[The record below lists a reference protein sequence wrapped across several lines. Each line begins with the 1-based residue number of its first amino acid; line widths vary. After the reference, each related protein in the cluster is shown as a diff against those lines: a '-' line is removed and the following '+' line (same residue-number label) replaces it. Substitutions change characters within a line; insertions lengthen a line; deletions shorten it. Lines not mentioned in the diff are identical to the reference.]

1 MKILYAVQGTG
12 NGHVARARHL
22 IPQFQ
27 KYATVEVWISGTESQ
42 LDLPGGAHKMY
53 SGISLKYN
61 RHGGLSVW
69 RTLRENRWIHF
80 LRDVVKAPIQEYDLI
95 VNDFE
100 PVSAWAV
107 RLRGGNLIELSHQ
120 AGVRHPDA
128 PRPKRPNRL
137 GEWVL
142 HHYAPSRQAIGFHVQ
157 AFEPHVHLP
166 LIRQEIRQL
175 PMVDRHQLL
184 VYLPAYHL
192 DALVDAFSACT
203 VPVRAFVP
211 GLTKYFTTGSLH
223 AEPVDSQRFLEAF
236 AESDSVLC
244 SAGFELPT
252 ESLFH
257 GKRLAVIPIKGQYE
271 QACNAAALRKAGAW
285 QASSLKKLKLKNW
298 LHSPRPQP
306 QRWPDFSEELVCEVL
321 SYARQQLSAIT

>member
-1 MKILYAVQGTG
+1 MRILYAVQGTG

-22 IPQFQ
+22 IPHLE
-27 KYATVEVWISGTESQ
+27 KHALVDVWISGTESQ
-42 LDLPGGAHKMY
+42 LDLPVTAY
-53 SGISLKYN
+53 RSFSGISLKYN
-61 RHGGLSVW
+61 RHGGLSFW
-69 RTLRENRWIHF
+69 RTLRENQWIQF
-80 LRDVVKAPIQEYDLI
+80 LRDVLQAPIQNYDLI

-100 PVSAWAV
+100 PVSTWAV
-107 RLRGGNLIELSHQ
+107 RLRGGTLIELSHQ

-157 AFEPHVHLP
+157 AFEPHVHPP

-175 PMVDRHQLL
+175 PIADRQQLL

-192 DALVDAFSACT
+192 DALISAFSACT

-211 GLTKYFTTGSLH
+211 GLTEAVTMGSLR
-223 AEPVDSQRFLEAF
+223 AEPIDSRRFLEAF

-252 ESLFH
+252 EALFH

-285 QASSLKKLKLKNW
+285 QASSLKKLKLENW

-306 QRWPDFSEELVCEVL
+306 QRWPDYSEELVREVL
-321 SYARQQLSAIT
+321 SYVPTLLAASN